1 MSLEQVYSVASLDLC
16 WFFVSFHFQVLKSE
30 KSNKKEEL
38 FEFEDG
44 KFVYLAY
51 LSSHP
56 PTPFVATCS
65 DDVTTH
71 TQQKTM
77 TVKHLQSKATKQLY
91 SFNRDNIGGT
101 NSSKICVW
109 CLCMYISFYVCV
121 EIDFVD
127 WLKKGVIYMRDLEV
141 WLCLWLSLIVLRW
154 LCVYSI
160 LKSGCCFFEKQH
172 VS

>member
-71 TQQKTM
+71 ITTKNNDSETPSKQGYKT
-77 TVKHLQSKATKQLY
+77 V
-91 SFNRDNIGGT
+91 
-101 NSSKICVW
+101 V
-109 CLCMYISFYVCV
+109 
-121 EIDFVD
+121 
-127 WLKKGVIYMRDLEV
+127 
-141 WLCLWLSLIVLRW
+141 
-154 LCVYSI
+154 
-160 LKSGCCFFEKQH
+160 FF
-172 VS
+172 